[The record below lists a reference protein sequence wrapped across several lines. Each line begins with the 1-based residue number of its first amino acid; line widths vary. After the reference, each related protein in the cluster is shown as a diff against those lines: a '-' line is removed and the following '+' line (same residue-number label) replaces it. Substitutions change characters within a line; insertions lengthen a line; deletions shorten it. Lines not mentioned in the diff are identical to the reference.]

1 MKESLRPGFGRQ
13 LAEARAGKG
22 LSLVDVAGKLKL
34 SSRQVEAI
42 EAEDLTRLP
51 SDVFV
56 RGFVRNYARL
66 LGLDPEALIVPVD
79 AEQVV
84 SEMITAPSEGLSMAK
99 NGLRRWL
106 LVPLIVMGLFVA
118 LVAGLYQWLSQGE
131 DTLLAEQAL
140 SAAPM
145 APALPQAPVVPA
157 AASAAPVASPQ
168 TLAPAPDGVLQEQSA
183 PVAPLGSDGKPLK
196 TSSAVTAP
204 VTNVP
209 ANTPT
214 NTPADLPVASGKTL
228 AGGVEKGKSQP
239 APGNDHTVRFM
250 VFRDAWIQIADAQG
264 RRYSKLVTA
273 GAAESFAGTPPF
285 RLVVGEASQVRLSY
299 DGTPVDLSPYI
310 GQKVARLTLE

>member
-1 MKESLRPGFGRQ
+1 MKESLRPGFGKQ

-22 LSLVDVAGKLKL
+22 LSLVEVAGKLKL

-42 EAEDLTRLP
+42 EAENLTRLP

-79 AEQVV
+79 AEHVV

-106 LVPLIVMGLFVA
+106 LLPLIVMGGFVA

-131 DTLLAEQAL
+131 ETLLPEQAL
-140 SAAPM
+140 SAPSTPPVLPQM
-145 APALPQAPVVPA
+145 PVAPAAPVPPVATGESSSAVVPA
-157 AASAAPVASPQ
+157 PGSVSPEQGVSATPS
-168 TLAPAPDGVLQEQSA
+168 
-183 PVAPLGSDGKPLK
+183 LGSDGALLK
-196 TSSAVTAP
+196 TPP
-204 VTNVP
+204 VTTPSV
-209 ANTPT
+209 ANTV
-214 NTPADLPVASGKTL
+214 AHLPVTPGKIP
-228 AGGVEKGKSQP
+228 AGGMEKSQSP
-239 APGNDHTVRFM
+239 STVGNDHTVRFT

-264 RRYSKLVTA
+264 RRYSKLVVA
-273 GAAESFAGTPPF
+273 GAAESFSGTPPF